1 MPERLDY
8 ILEEVREMRKE
19 VRDGFK
25 EQLQRLSTVETK
37 IEPLI
42 DNGQPGRV
50 TKLEDK
56 VDELQRSQSRVFG
69 WLAGATF
76 IIELAWHYIA
86 SFLTKAVGVPSGHLP
101 SGR

>member
-1 MPERLDY
+1 MVDKIVLD
-8 ILEEVREMRKE
+8 EVRGLREE

-25 EQLQRLSTVETK
+25 EQLQRLSVIETQVA
-37 IEPLI
+37 PLL